1 MTDNLDGVDKKII
14 NTLLENSKLSTQKIS
29 KKTGIPITTVHHR
42 IKKLEANK
50 TISSYTIRLNNKSI
64 DRGLK
69 AFISVK
75 VDHQHLGPG
84 GHEKLLEQILKNP
97 AVEKVNLM
105 AGDIDLFIEARVKDV
120 EEMNQFSIKFL
131 RSLSGIA
138 SSSTTVVF
146 DEREKTIT
154 I

>member
-1 MTDNLDGVDKKII
+1 MAEIIDDIDRKII

-50 TISSYTIRLNNKSI
+50 IISSYTIRLNNKSVGH
-64 DRGLK
+64 GLK

-97 AVEKVNLM
+97 AVERVNLI
-105 AGDIDLFIEARVKDV
+105 AGDIDLFIEARVKDI

-131 RSLSGIA
+131 RGLSGIA

-146 DEREKTIT
+146 EEREKTIT

>member
-1 MTDNLDGVDKKII
+1 MVDNLDGVDKKII

-29 KKTGIPITTVHHR
+29 KKTGVPITTVHHR

-50 TISSYTIRLNNKSI
+50 IISTYTIKLNNKTI

-75 VDHQHLGPG
+75 VDHQHLGPS

-105 AGDIDLFIEARVKDV
+105 AGDIDLFIEARVKDI

-131 RSLSGIA
+131 RGLSGIA
-138 SSSTTVVF
+138 SSSTAVVF
-146 DEREKTIT
+146 EEREKTIS

>member
-1 MTDNLDGVDKKII
+1 MTQEIDEIDKKVL
-14 NTLLENSKLSTQKIS
+14 NALLENSKRSTQKLS
-29 KKTGIPITTVHHR
+29 RKTGIPITTVHHR

-50 TISSYTIRLNNKSI
+50 VISSYTIRLNNKAI

-75 VDHQHLGPG
+75 VDHQRLGPG

-105 AGDIDLFIEARVKDV
+105 AGDIDLFIEIRVKDV

-146 DEREKTIT
+146 EEREKTIT